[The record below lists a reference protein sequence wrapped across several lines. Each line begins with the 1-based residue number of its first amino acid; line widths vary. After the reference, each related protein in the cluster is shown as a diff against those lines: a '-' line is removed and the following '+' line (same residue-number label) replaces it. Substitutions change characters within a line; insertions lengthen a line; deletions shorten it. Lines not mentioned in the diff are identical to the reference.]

1 MRKLVFIITII
12 LSIFLTQSD
21 VQAYSCDDK
30 YQCDEKKDN
39 DVEYTECLKD
49 QMECWQD
56 NISTAQT
63 EANTLQSAIDILDG
77 QIRVQSLKI
86 QQTINEISKLEKELA
101 ELSQRIEGLSLSL
114 NKLSGILIKRVRE
127 GYKQTRLQYKTNFF
141 TADSFNDFISRYR
154 YLNEAQQQTLE
165 MMKRTEMQRITYNQQ
180 KELKEEKQDE
190 LDQKRYELQSQKNTL
205 DSQKSS
211 KNTLLAQT
219 KNNESVYQQKLAEA
233 TAELNALR
241 NYAAS
246 KGGGVVS
253 AQNSPDGWY
262 FSQRDERWAYN
273 TIGASNEIIME
284 VGCLISSTAMMM
296 KYKGAD
302 VNPITIANNNSY
314 FFSTTAY
321 MLRPWPTPS
330 GYHYSYTSRSE
341 LDSKLDKGPVIA
353 KLSAGPYGTH
363 FIVIKEKD
371 GSDYIIHDPWEG
383 YDKDFSDYYSVSQI
397 IQIAY
402 LSK

>member
-1 MRKLVFIITII
+1 MRKLAFILTII
-12 LSIFLTQSD
+12 LSLFLTTAD
-21 VQAYSCDDK
+21 IQAYTCDDK
-30 YQCDEKKDN
+30 YQCDKYKD
-39 DVEYTECLKD
+39 DDSKYTDCLTD
-49 QMECWQD
+49 QMDCWEN
-56 NISTAQT
+56 NISTAQA
-63 EANTLQSAIDILDG
+63 EASTLQSAIDILNG
-77 QIRVQSLKI
+77 QIRVQSIQI
-86 QQTINEISKLEKELA
+86 QQTISDISKLEKELE

-127 GYKQTRLQYKTNFF
+127 GYKQNRLQYKTNFF
-141 TADSFNDFISRYR
+141 TADSFNNFISQYR
-154 YLNEAQQQTLE
+154 YLSEAQKQTLE
-165 MMKRTEMQRITYNQQ
+165 VMKRTEMQRLTYNQQ
-180 KELKEEKQDE
+180 KELKEEKQKE
-190 LDQKRYELQSQKNTL
+190 LDQKRYDLQSQKNTL

-211 KNTLLAQT
+211 KNTLLTQT
-219 KNNESVYQQKLAEA
+219 KNDESIYQQKLAEA
-233 TAELNALR
+233 TAELNALK

-273 TIGASNEIIME
+273 KIGASSEIIME

-296 KYKGAD
+296 KYKGEN
-302 VNPITIANNNSY
+302 VNPITIANNSGY

-321 MLRPWPTPS
+321 MNRPWPAPS
-330 GYHYSYTSRSE
+330 GYFYSYTSRTE
-341 LDSKLDKGPVIA
+341 LDSKLDRGPVIA

-371 GSDYIIHDPWEG
+371 DGEYIMHDPWEG
-383 YDKDFSDYYSVSQI
+383 YDKDFSDYYSTSQI

>member
-1 MRKLVFIITII
+1 M
-12 LSIFLTQSD
+12 TQSD
-21 VQAYSCDDK
+21 VQAYSCDD
-30 YQCDEKKDN
+30 QFNCDEEKDDN
-39 DVEYTECLKD
+39 SAYSDCLSRE
-49 QMECWQD
+49 MACWQD
-56 NISTAQT
+56 SISTAQT

-77 QIRVQSLKI
+77 QIRVQGLKI
-86 QQTINEISKLEKELA
+86 QQTITEINKLEKELA

-141 TADSFNDFISRYR
+141 VADSFNDFVSKYR

-180 KELKEEKQDE
+180 KELKEEKQAE

-211 KNTLLAQT
+211 KNTLLSQT
-219 KNNESVYQQKLAEA
+219 KNNESIYQQKLAEA
-233 TAELNALR
+233 TAELNALKS
-241 NYAAS
+241 YAAS

-262 FSQRDERWAYN
+262 FSQRDERWAYS

-296 KYKGAD
+296 KYKGTD

-321 MLRPWPTPS
+321 MLRPWPAPS
-330 GYHYSYTSRSE
+330 GYHYNYTTRSE
-341 LDSKLDKGPVIA
+341 LDSKLNNGPVIA

-363 FIVIKEKD
+363 FIVIKEKKD
-371 GSDYIIHDPWEG
+371 DSYIIHDPWEG
-383 YDKDFSDYYSVSQI
+383 YNKNFSDYYSLSQI
-397 IQIAY
+397 IQVAY
-402 LSK
+402 LSQ

>member
-1 MRKLVFIITII
+1 M
-12 LSIFLTQSD
+12 TQGD
-21 VQAYSCDDK
+21 VQAFSCDDQFK
-30 YQCDEKKDN
+30 CDEKQDDN
-39 DVEYTECLKD
+39 DKYTECLKD

-56 NISTAQT
+56 SISTAQT

-86 QQTINEISKLEKELA
+86 QQTINEISKLEKELV

-141 TADSFNDFISRYR
+141 AADSFNDFISRYR

-180 KELKEEKQDE
+180 KELKEEKQAE

-219 KNNESVYQQKLAEA
+219 KNNESIYQQKLAEA
-233 TAELNALR
+233 TAELNALK

-321 MLRPWPTPS
+321 ML
-330 GYHYSYTSRSE
+330 
-341 LDSKLDKGPVIA
+341 
-353 KLSAGPYGTH
+353 
-363 FIVIKEKD
+363 
-371 GSDYIIHDPWEG
+371 
-383 YDKDFSDYYSVSQI
+383 
-397 IQIAY
+397 
-402 LSK
+402 